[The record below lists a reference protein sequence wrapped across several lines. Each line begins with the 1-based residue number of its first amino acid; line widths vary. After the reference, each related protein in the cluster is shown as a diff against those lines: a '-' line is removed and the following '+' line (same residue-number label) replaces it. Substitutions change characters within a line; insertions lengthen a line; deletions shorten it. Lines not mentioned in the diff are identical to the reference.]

1 MHAGGYAAAEL
12 GPRPPLGAEPR
23 GCGRQ
28 LHRADRPGPGGDRT
42 GTYRAGRVTEALVLR
57 TMEGRAVAKPGDW
70 VVEGCRGDRWPVS
83 DAQFRRSYAP
93 GPEA

>member
-1 MHAGGYAAAEL
+1 
-12 GPRPPLGAEPR
+12 
-23 GCGRQ
+23 
-28 LHRADRPGPGGDRT
+28 
-42 GTYRAGRVTEALVLR
+42 
-57 TMEGRAVAKPGDW
+57 MEGRAVAKPGDW